1 MLGNVTF
8 PLGRD
13 GLSRTERV
21 ARAEAALGEVG
32 LEGVGSKYPWQLS
45 GGMQQRVAIARALV
59 SRPEVV
65 FLDEPFASV
74 DALTRAELQDVLLAV
89 HAPAENRRVT
99 IVHVTHDID
108 EAVYLADRVLVLS
121 PVSRN
126 GRRVDRGRARAAADA
141 DRDAELAAVPRSAQR
156 GPRRDRAGTTMTL
169 GPVVG
174 RDVEL
179 ARARRFLD
187 SLALEP
193 GALLVEGEAGIGK
206 TTVWTAVI
214 GEAESRGI
222 RVLQARGAET
232 EVQLSYATLADLVGG
247 DFEETRSAIPP
258 IQQRALA
265 AALLRAEADELF
277 QPRTVATALVGVLA
291 SMAEAA
297 VILVAVDDVQWL
309 DPASAGSLSFA
320 AGGCR
325 TGSAS
330 S

>member
-1 MLGNVTF
+1 
-8 PLGRD
+8 
-13 GLSRTERV
+13 
-21 ARAEAALGEVG
+21 
-32 LEGVGSKYPWQLS
+32 
-45 GGMQQRVAIARALV
+45 
-59 SRPEVV
+59 
-65 FLDEPFASV
+65 
-74 DALTRAELQDVLLAV
+74 
-89 HAPAENRRVT
+89 
-99 IVHVTHDID
+99 
-108 EAVYLADRVLVLS
+108 
-121 PVSRN
+121 
-126 GRRVDRGRARAAADA
+126 
-141 DRDAELAAVPRSAQR
+141 
-156 GPRRDRAGTTMTL
+156 MTL

-277 QPRTVATALVGVLA
+277 QPRTVATALVGV
-291 SMAEAA
+291 SPR
-297 VILVAVDDVQWL
+297 W
-309 DPASAGSLSFA
+309 P
-320 AGGCR
+320 R
-325 TGSAS
+325 PP
-330 S
+330 

>member
-1 MLGNVTF
+1 
-8 PLGRD
+8 
-13 GLSRTERV
+13 
-21 ARAEAALGEVG
+21 
-32 LEGVGSKYPWQLS
+32 
-45 GGMQQRVAIARALV
+45 
-59 SRPEVV
+59 
-65 FLDEPFASV
+65 
-74 DALTRAELQDVLLAV
+74 
-89 HAPAENRRVT
+89 
-99 IVHVTHDID
+99 
-108 EAVYLADRVLVLS
+108 
-121 PVSRN
+121 
-126 GRRVDRGRARAAADA
+126 
-141 DRDAELAAVPRSAQR
+141 
-156 GPRRDRAGTTMTL
+156 MTL

-179 ARARRFLD
+179 AQARRFLD

-247 DFEETRSAIPP
+247 DFEETRRALPP

-265 AALLRAEADELF
+265 AALLRAEADEPV
-277 QPRTVATALVGVLA
+277 QPRTIATALVGVLA
-291 SMAEAA
+291 SLAEAA

-320 AGGCR
+320 ARRLPDRVGLLLTRRGDPGEPRAAGSRARLAGASARAALAGATLARRAPPPDPGPRSALLRLAPHSRGSPRRREETRSSRSRSPARSSPTGAPSREEARCLCRETCRRSRASASTGCR
-325 TGSAS
+325 RAAAREPRGGGAVPAHA
-330 S
+330 